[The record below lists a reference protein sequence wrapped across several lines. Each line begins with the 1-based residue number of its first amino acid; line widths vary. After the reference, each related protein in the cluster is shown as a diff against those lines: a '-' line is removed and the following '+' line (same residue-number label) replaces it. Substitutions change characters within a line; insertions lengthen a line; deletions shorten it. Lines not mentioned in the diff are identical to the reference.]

1 MFIDNIG
8 QDDDEN
14 ERDLEKLSKQIII
27 GNSLFVKDEK
37 WYLYTNKC

>member
-37 WYLYTNKC
+37 